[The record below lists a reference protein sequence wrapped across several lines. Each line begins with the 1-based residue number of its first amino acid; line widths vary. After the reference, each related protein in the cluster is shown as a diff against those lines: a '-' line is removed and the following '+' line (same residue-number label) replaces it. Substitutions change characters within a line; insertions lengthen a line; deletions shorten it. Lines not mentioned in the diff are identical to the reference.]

1 MKKVVIIL
9 VILAAFFALYL
20 PKDKSYKFYF
30 KILAIVI
37 LMIGVM
43 RLMSKVP
50 SKNQPKDDEDVS

>member
-1 MKKVVIIL
+1 MKKVVIIF

-20 PKDKSYKFYF
+20 PKDNPYTFYF

-37 LMIGVM
+37 LMVGVM

-50 SKNQPKDDEDVS
+50 SKNQPKDDDDVS

>member
-1 MKKVVIIL
+1 MKKLTVVL

-20 PKDKSYKFYF
+20 PKDNPYTFYF

-37 LMIGVM
+37 LMVGVM

-50 SKNQPKDDEDVS
+50 SKNQPKDDDDIS

>member
-1 MKKVVIIL
+1 MKKAVIVL

-20 PKDKSYKFYF
+20 PKDNPYTFYF

-37 LMIGVM
+37 LMVGVM

-50 SKNQPKDDEDVS
+50 SKNQPKDDDDVS

>member
-1 MKKVVIIL
+1 

-20 PKDKSYKFYF
+20 PKDNPYTFYF

-37 LMIGVM
+37 LMVGVM

-50 SKNQPKDDEDVS
+50 SKNQPKDDDDVS